1 MSTNTIKDFTIKY
14 TDVDTER
21 MSSTEIQDNERSKG
35 QRIAYLEYNH
45 EKFGSNQPLVIQFPW
60 IRIVNYGV
68 PKMDEKFF
76 KNDSE
81 RAFIKIPL
89 DDNIPESAELI
100 KMLIKLDELFSSKKF
115 CEHLFGKKYEK
126 YIKGYV
132 PIYRK
137 PVLNEDEDNDDISK
151 KKLSKST
158 IPKYPYM
165 KVKIDTD
172 YTTGEVK
179 TKLYRSELIDNKRIR
194 TELQE
199 IKTIDDFAREVCW
212 NSNIRI
218 IIRFVKIWAQP
229 LTKKDPIWGATFKI
243 MKAEVEPPT
252 KSNSLYKDYMNSDA
266 FLDSDEE
273 TNNLPNVPIP
283 VPVPT
288 KKVKQVE
295 SDDSDEKPKSPKKVA
310 QVESDDSDEKPKSPK
325 KVAQVES
332 DDSDDSE
339 EEKPKTVKKVAQVES
354 DNDDSEEEKPK
365 TVKKVAQ
372 VESDNDDSEEE
383 KPKTVKKVA
392 QVESDD
398 SDEDSNE
405 EKPPPPT
412 KKPVAKTTGRGSK
425 AKN

>member
-172 YTTGEVK
+172 YNTGEVK

-283 VPVPT
+283 VPIPI
-288 KKVKQVE
+288 KKVK
-295 SDDSDEKPKSPKKVA
+295 SDNNDSDEKPKSPKKVA
-310 QVESDDSDEKPKSPK
+310 QVESDDSEDERPKSPK
-325 KVAQVES
+325 KVTQVES

-365 TVKKVAQ
+365 TVKKV
-372 VESDNDDSEEE
+372 
-383 KPKTVKKVA
+383 T

-398 SDEDSNE
+398 SEEESEE

-412 KKPVAKTTGRGSK
+412 KKSVAKTTGRGNK